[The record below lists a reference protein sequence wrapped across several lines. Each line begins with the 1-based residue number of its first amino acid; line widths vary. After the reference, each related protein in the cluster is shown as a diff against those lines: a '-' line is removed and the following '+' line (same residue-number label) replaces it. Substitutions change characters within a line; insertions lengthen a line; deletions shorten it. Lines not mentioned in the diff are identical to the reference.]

1 MASDYLREK
10 SHLTLLQKQLRI
22 YAFFCY
28 YVNNYQHSSSFT
40 PLIFMKSIEYSTV
53 DESIVL

>member
-1 MASDYLREK
+1 MTSEYLRKK
-10 SHLTLLQKQLRI
+10 SSYVAPKAFKNLC
-22 YAFFCY
+22 FFCY

-40 PLIFMKSIEYSTV
+40 PLIFTKSTEYSTA